1 MSSTSVGSTRLAIPG
16 VPSRFHLLSDTSSAS
31 EDGVFVFVV
40 GARRCVDWTS
50 SSSARRA
57 PSMTRTSAGEYPS
70 NVDDD
75 AFANSTHF
83 TAADRQESTSAITE
97 SFSRNKSAARSD
109 PPGLTPRFD
118 PESSSIN
125 ATPLAAADASSSA
138 IASDATRRAPSAD
151 PPHEAHSS
159 ASAVSVRCLRRT
171 SAESS
176 GTRPEPSGSCV
187 AMDAASAGGTRV
199 ASRYIPL
206 LPPVS
211 TAHTSTSG
219 ALPPPAS
226 MVTTPPRVF
235 PLPSRASSPFLP
247 RA

>member
-1 MSSTSVGSTRLAIPG
+1 
-16 VPSRFHLLSDTSSAS
+16 
-31 EDGVFVFVV
+31 
-40 GARRCVDWTS
+40 
-50 SSSARRA
+50 
-57 PSMTRTSAGEYPS
+57 MTRTSAGEYPS

-83 TAADRQESTSAITE
+83 TAADRQESTSAIKE

-199 ASRYIPL
+199 ASRYSPP

-235 PLPSRASSPFLP
+235 PLPSRASSSPFLP

>member
-1 MSSTSVGSTRLAIPG
+1 
-16 VPSRFHLLSDTSSAS
+16 
-31 EDGVFVFVV
+31 
-40 GARRCVDWTS
+40 
-50 SSSARRA
+50 
-57 PSMTRTSAGEYPS
+57 MTRTSAGEYPS

-83 TAADRQESTSAITE
+83 TAADRQESTSAITD
-97 SFSRNKSAARSD
+97 SFSRNKSAARSE

-151 PPHEAHSS
+151 PPHEPHSS
-159 ASAVSVRCLRRT
+159 ASALNVRCLRRS

-176 GTRPEPSGSCV
+176 GTRPEHGSCV

-199 ASRYIPL
+199 ASRYSPP

-235 PLPSRASSPFLP
+235 PLPSRASSSPFLP

>member
-1 MSSTSVGSTRLAIPG
+1 
-16 VPSRFHLLSDTSSAS
+16 
-31 EDGVFVFVV
+31 
-40 GARRCVDWTS
+40 
-50 SSSARRA
+50 
-57 PSMTRTSAGEYPS
+57 MTRTSAGEYPS

-83 TAADRQESTSAITE
+83 TAADRQESTSTIGE

-109 PPGLTPRFD
+109 PPGFTD
-118 PESSSIN
+118 ASVKSSSIN

-159 ASAVSVRCLRRT
+159 ASALSVRCLRRT

-176 GTRPEPSGSCV
+176 GTRPEHGSCV

-235 PLPSRASSPFLP
+235 PLPSRASSSPFLP
-247 RA
+247 GA